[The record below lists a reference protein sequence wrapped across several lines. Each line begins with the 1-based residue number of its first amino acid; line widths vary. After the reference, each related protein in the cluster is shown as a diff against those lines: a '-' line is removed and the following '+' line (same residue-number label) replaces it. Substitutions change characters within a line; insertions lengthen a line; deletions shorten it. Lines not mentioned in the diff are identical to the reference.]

1 MWLGSSCCSYRLQIE
16 AEGGV
21 VDKTEIQK
29 LRAEIETARGEV
41 SRKRRKPAAP
51 RHASASEAE
60 PSKTEAQPSA
70 KPHSSHT
77 DTPGPALPGLEG
89 VDPAM
94 LTKAEDALANL
105 ERTYRAIRVSPCSA
119 RRGGPD
125 HRLAPEPL
133 GRCSGLNSRIFFHA
147 NRYPLRRKCS
157 RFLNSRI
164 FLANTVSTSLENA
177 LGRMPVSSLLWNAHF
192 YLRVMLMR
200 RQVLLRVMA

>member
-1 MWLGSSCCSYRLQIE
+1 MVIILAHGQARVMWLGSSCCSYRLQIE

-89 VDPAM
+89 VDLEAM

-105 ERTYRAIRVSPCSA
+105 DEDISRHP
-119 RRGGPD
+119 
-125 HRLAPEPL
+125 RLAVL
-133 GRCSGLNSRIFFHA
+133 GALAVGLI
-147 NRYPLRRKCS
+147 
-157 RFLNSRI
+157 I
-164 FLANTVSTSLENA
+164 
-177 LGRMPVSSLLWNAHF
+177 GSLLS
-192 YLRVMLMR
+192 R
-200 RQVLLRVMA
+200 